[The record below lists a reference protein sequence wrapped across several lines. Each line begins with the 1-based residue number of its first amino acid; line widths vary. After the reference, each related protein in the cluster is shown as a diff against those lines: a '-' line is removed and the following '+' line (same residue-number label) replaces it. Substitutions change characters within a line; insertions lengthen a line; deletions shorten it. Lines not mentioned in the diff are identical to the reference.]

1 MKPSTHQLVNTPVP
15 RKIKGDFSFQR
26 GLSLIELM
34 ISITIGLI
42 ILVALSGMFVNQSRA
57 RVELDKSNRMIDNGR
72 YALELLSDSLNLA
85 GYYGEFVPTTGVPTV
100 PATLP
105 DPCSTLAA
113 DMAAA
118 LQLAVQGYD
127 AANPTSNISSLPPLC
142 VGLGLTYS
150 PGSALTLKPGSDIL
164 VIRRV
169 STATPIVQSVALAG
183 THYLQ
188 ASLCQYD
195 ALLYKVD
202 TVPANFT
209 LRTKTCTPSSTTP
222 YAVLRQ
228 FVVQVYFV
236 TANDKVTAGV
246 GDGIP
251 TLKRMELDPTTHVF
265 VTTPLVEGIDFM
277 QIEYGLDTNNDG
289 IADSYVSAPAV
300 TDWPNVVAVKM
311 HILARNTESTKGYTD
326 NKTYSLGPAGTVT
339 PGNSYK
345 RHAYTQYIR
354 LVNPAGRREIP

>member
-1 MKPSTHQLVNTPVP
+1 MKSSTHPLVNIPTLSAIQAKPSLQL
-15 RKIKGDFSFQR
+15 

-34 ISITIGLI
+34 ISITIGLL
-42 ILVALSGMFVNQSRA
+42 ILVALSTLFINQSKA

-72 YALELLSDSLNLA
+72 YALELLSDNLRLA
-85 GYYGEFVPTTGVPTV
+85 GYYGEFSPTSGVPAV

-105 DPCSTLAA
+105 DPCSTLAS

-118 LQLAVQGYD
+118 LQLAVQAYD
-127 AANPTSNISSLPPLC
+127 AAAPTSSISSPPC
-142 VGLGLTYS
+142 GLTYTA
-150 PGSALTLKPGSDIL
+150 GSNLTVKPGSDIL

-169 STATPIVQSVALAG
+169 STATSIVQGVAMSG

-195 ALLYKVD
+195 LVPYKID

-209 LRTKTCTPSSTTP
+209 LRQKTCTPSSTTP
-222 YAVLRQ
+222 YADLRQ

-236 TANDKVTAGV
+236 SPNNKASPA
-246 GDGIP
+246 DGIP

-265 VTTPLVEGIDFM
+265 VTTPLVEGIEFM
-277 QIEYGLDTNNDG
+277 QLEYGLDANNDG
-289 IADSYVSAPAV
+289 VADSYVAAPAA
-300 TDWPNVVAVKM
+300 TDWPNVVAVKLY
-311 HILARNTESTKGYTD
+311 ILARNTEATKSYAD
-326 NKTYSLGPAGTVT
+326 AKTYSLGLAGSVVA
-339 PGNSYK
+339 PNDPYK

-354 LVNPAGRREIP
+354 LINVAGRREVQ